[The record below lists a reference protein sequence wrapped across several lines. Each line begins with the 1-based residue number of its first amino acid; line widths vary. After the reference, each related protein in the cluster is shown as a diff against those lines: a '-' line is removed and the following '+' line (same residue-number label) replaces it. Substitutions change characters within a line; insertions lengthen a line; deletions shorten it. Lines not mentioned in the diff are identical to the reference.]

1 MSLKKRSCM
10 IRDNIKLGLIDVFGN
25 KVVFCLMVLLI
36 FSLGIIVESAT
47 DSYLRNTFAKFQL
60 SEQPSYST
68 VVLETTDDKGYDY
81 SNTYGKKLDDIFSK
95 NGHTY
100 TTNSSLCRNCG
111 TDIIVLFGKF
121 NKNTNGRVFWLVDNK
136 NVTDLKN
143 EAEFEVV
150 SHDAMDY
157 DMMNQ
162 EIKYAIDYD
171 KRVLLEIKSDKY
183 KNVSGYKFRDAD
195 ILGLIENAK
204 FSEDEIN
211 KGIDREFE
219 KIFDGNKLM
228 VINNTNKKHDNDEN
242 TFILKYIGVYCL
254 IMTVITIL
262 GFVIFFKYML
272 KSLQKEYKIHILSGA
287 RTKDIMARN
296 SVFVVLV
303 NVATFCLIFV
313 LNGFAINTF
322 SVVAFIYMI
331 LCILIL
337 EIVMYLILKRS
348 DLIDLIGD

>member
-1 MSLKKRSCM
+1 M
-10 IRDNIKLGLIDVFGN
+10 IKDNIKLGLMDVFRN
-25 KVVFCLMVLLI
+25 KVVSCLMVLLI
-36 FSLGIIVESAT
+36 FSLGTIVESAT
-47 DSYLRNTFAKFQL
+47 DSYLRNKFKELQL

-95 NGHTY
+95 NGRTY
-100 TTNSSLCRNCG
+100 TTNSSLCRNCD
-111 TDIIVLFGKF
+111 TDIIVLYGKL
-121 NKNTNGRVFWLVDNK
+121 NKNTKSRVFWLVDNK

-143 EAEFEVV
+143 EAEFDVV
-150 SHDAMDY
+150 SHDAMDF

-162 EIKYAIDYD
+162 EIKSYIDYD
-171 KRVLLEIKSDKY
+171 KRVLFEIKSDKY
-183 KNVSGYKFRDAD
+183 KNVSSYKFRDAD
-195 ILGLIENAK
+195 ILDLIENAK

-219 KIFDGNKLM
+219 KIFDDNKLM
-228 VINNTNKKHDNDEN
+228 VINNTNKKYDDDEN
-242 TFILKYIGVYCL
+242 TYILKYIVPYCL

-303 NVATFCLIFV
+303 NVAAFCLIFV
-313 LNGFAINTF
+313 LNGLAINTF

>member
-1 MSLKKRSCM
+1 M
-10 IRDNIKLGLIDVFGN
+10 IKDNIKLGLMDVFRN

-36 FSLGIIVESAT
+36 FSLGTIVESAT
-47 DSYLRNTFAKFQL
+47 DAYLRNTFAKFQL
-60 SEQPSYST
+60 SEQPSYSA
-68 VVLETTDDKGYDY
+68 VVLETTNDKGYDY

-121 NKNTNGRVFWLVDNK
+121 NKNTNVRVFWLVDNK

-150 SHDAMDY
+150 SHDEMDF

-162 EIKYAIDYD
+162 EIKHSIDYD

-211 KGIDREFE
+211 KGVDREFE

-228 VINNTNKKHDNDEN
+228 VINNTNKKHDDDEN

-272 KSLQKEYKIHILSGA
+272 KNLQKEYKIHILSGA

-303 NVATFCLIFV
+303 NVAAFCLLFV
-313 LNGFAINTF
+313 LNGFAINIF

-337 EIVMYLILKRS
+337 EIVMYLILKKS
-348 DLIDLIGD
+348 DLIDLIGDWLW

>member
-1 MSLKKRSCM
+1 M
-10 IRDNIKLGLIDVFGN
+10 DVFRN

-36 FSLGIIVESAT
+36 FSLGTIVESAT
-47 DSYLRNTFAKFQL
+47 DAYLRNTFAKFQL
-60 SEQPSYST
+60 NEQPSYSA
-68 VVLETTDDKGYDY
+68 VVLQTTDDKGYDY
-81 SNTYGKKLDDIFSK
+81 ANTYGKELHNIFSK
-95 NGHTY
+95 NGRTY
-100 TTNSSLCRNCG
+100 TTNSSLSTNYD
-111 TDIIVLFGKF
+111 TDIIVLYGKL
-121 NKNTNGRVFWLVDNK
+121 NKNTNGRVFWLVDSK

-143 EAEFEVV
+143 VAEFEVV
-150 SHDAMDY
+150 SHDEMDF

-162 EIKYAIDYD
+162 EIKSYIDYD

-183 KNVSGYKFRDAD
+183 KNISGYKFQDGEV
-195 ILGLIENAK
+195 LGLIENAK

-211 KGIDREFE
+211 KGVDRKFE
-219 KIFDGNKLM
+219 KIFDDNKLM
-228 VINNTNKKHDNDEN
+228 VINHTNKKHDNDEN
-242 TFILKYIGVYCL
+242 TFIIKYVFVYCL
-254 IMTVITIL
+254 IMLGITIL

-303 NVATFCLIFV
+303 NVAAFCLIFV

>member
-1 MSLKKRSCM
+1 M
-10 IRDNIKLGLIDVFGN
+10 IKDNIKLGLMDVFRN

-36 FSLGIIVESAT
+36 FSLGTIVESAT
-47 DSYLRNTFAKFQL
+47 DSYLRNTFVKFQL
-60 SEQPSYST
+60 SEHPSYSA
-68 VVLETTDDKGYDY
+68 VVLQTTDDKGYDY
-81 SNTYGKKLDDIFSK
+81 SNTYGKKLDDIFLK
-95 NGHTY
+95 NGRTY
-100 TTNSSLCRNCG
+100 TTNSSLSRNFD

-143 EAEFEVV
+143 EVEFGVV
-150 SHDAMDY
+150 SHDGMDF

-162 EIKYAIDYD
+162 EIKSYIDYD

-195 ILGLIENAK
+195 MLDLIENAK
-204 FSEDEIN
+204 FSEYEIN

-228 VINNTNKKHDNDEN
+228 VINNTNNKYDDDEN
-242 TFILKYIGVYCL
+242 TYIFKYIVPYCL
-254 IMTVITIL
+254 ITMGITIL
-262 GFVIFFKYML
+262 SFVIFFKYML
-272 KSLQKEYKIHILSGA
+272 KNLQKGYKIHILSGA

-313 LNGFAINTF
+313 LNGFAINVF

-337 EIVMYLILKRS
+337 EIIMYLILKKS

>member
-10 IRDNIKLGLIDVFGN
+10 IKDNIKLGLIDVFRN
-25 KVVFCLMVLLI
+25 KVVFCLMLLLI
-36 FSLGIIVESAT
+36 FSLGTIVESAT
-47 DSYLRNTFAKFQL
+47 DSYLRNKFKEFQL
-60 SEQPSYST
+60 SEQPSYSA
-68 VVLETTDDKGYDY
+68 VVLQTTDDKGYDY

-100 TTNSSLCRNCG
+100 TTNSSLCRNCD
-111 TDIIVLFGKF
+111 TDIIVLYGKF
-121 NKNTNGRVFWLVDNK
+121 NKNTKSRVFWLVGNK

-150 SHDAMDY
+150 SHDAMNY

-162 EIKYAIDYD
+162 EIKSYIDYD

-195 ILGLIENAK
+195 ILDLIENAK

-211 KGIDREFE
+211 KGVDREFE

-228 VINNTNKKHDNDEN
+228 VINNTNGKHDDDEN
-242 TFILKYIGVYCL
+242 TFILKYIVPYCL

-272 KSLQKEYKIHILSGA
+272 KNLQKEYKIHILSGA

>member
-1 MSLKKRSCM
+1 M
-10 IRDNIKLGLIDVFGN
+10 IKDNIKLGLMDVFRN

-36 FSLGIIVESAT
+36 FSLGTIVESAT

-60 SEQPSYST
+60 SEQPSYSA

-81 SNTYGKKLDDIFSK
+81 SNTYGKKLNDIFSQ

-100 TTNSSLCRNCG
+100 TTNSLLSTNYD
-111 TDIIVLFGKF
+111 TNIIVLYGKL
-121 NKNTNGRVFWLVDNK
+121 NKNTNSRVFWLVDNK

-162 EIKYAIDYD
+162 EIKHSIDYD

-183 KNVSGYKFRDAD
+183 KNISGYKFKDGEV
-195 ILGLIENAK
+195 LGLIENAK

-228 VINNTNKKHDNDEN
+228 VINNTNKKYDDDDEN
-242 TFILKYIGVYCL
+242 TFILKYIVPYCL
-254 IMTVITIL
+254 IMTAITIL

-303 NVATFCLIFV
+303 NVAAFCLLFV

-348 DLIDLIGD
+348 DLIDLIGDWLW

>member
-1 MSLKKRSCM
+1 M
-10 IRDNIKLGLIDVFGN
+10 IKDNIKLGLMDVFRN

-36 FSLGIIVESAT
+36 FSLGTIVESAT
-47 DSYLRNTFAKFQL
+47 DAYLRNTFAKFQL
-60 SEQPSYST
+60 SEQPSYSA
-68 VVLETTDDKGYDY
+68 VVLQTTDDKGYDY

-95 NGHTY
+95 NGRTY
-100 TTNSSLCRNCG
+100 TTNSLLSTNFD
-111 TDIIVLFGKF
+111 TDIFVLYGKL

-162 EIKYAIDYD
+162 EIKYSIDYD

-183 KNVSGYKFRDAD
+183 KNVSGYKFQDGEV
-195 ILGLIENAK
+195 LGLIENAK

-211 KGIDREFE
+211 KGIDRQFE

-228 VINNTNKKHDNDEN
+228 VINNTNKKHDDDEN
-242 TFILKYIGVYCL
+242 TFILKYIVPYCL

-303 NVATFCLIFV
+303 NVAAFCLLFV

-337 EIVMYLILKRS
+337 EIVMYLILKKS

>member
-1 MSLKKRSCM
+1 M
-10 IRDNIKLGLIDVFGN
+10 IKDNIKLGLMDVFRN

-47 DSYLRNTFAKFQL
+47 DSYLMNTFEEFQL
-60 SEQPSYST
+60 SEHPSYSA
-68 VVLETTDDKGYDY
+68 VVLQTTDDKGYDY
-81 SNTYGKKLDDIFSK
+81 SNTYGKKLDDIFPK
-95 NGHTY
+95 NGRTY
-100 TTNSSLCRNCG
+100 TTNSSLCRNCD
-111 TDIIVLFGKF
+111 TDIIVLYGKL
-121 NKNTNGRVFWLVDNK
+121 NKKTNSRVFWVVDSK

-150 SHDAMDY
+150 SHDEMDF

-162 EIKYAIDYD
+162 EIKIYIDYD

-183 KNVSGYKFRDAD
+183 KNVSGYKFKDGEV
-195 ILGLIENAK
+195 LGLIENAK

-219 KIFDGNKLM
+219 KIFDDNKLM
-228 VINNTNKKHDNDEN
+228 VINHTNKKHDDDEN
-242 TFILKYIGVYCL
+242 TFILKYIVPYCL
-254 IMTVITIL
+254 ITMGITIL

-272 KSLQKEYKIHILSGA
+272 KNLQKEYKIHILSGA

>member
-1 MSLKKRSCM
+1 M
-10 IRDNIKLGLIDVFGN
+10 IKDNIKLGLMDVFRN
-25 KVVFCLMVLLI
+25 KVVFCLMVFLI
-36 FSLGIIVESAT
+36 FSLGTIVESAT
-47 DSYLRNTFAKFQL
+47 DSYLRNKFKELQL

-162 EIKYAIDYD
+162 EIKSYIDYD

-183 KNVSGYKFRDAD
+183 KNVSGYKFRDSD
-195 ILGLIENAK
+195 ILDLIENAK

-211 KGIDREFE
+211 KGIDSEFE

-228 VINNTNKKHDNDEN
+228 VINNTNKKYDDDEN
-242 TFILKYIGVYCL
+242 TYILKYIVPYCL

-303 NVATFCLIFV
+303 NVAAFCLLFV
-313 LNGFAINTF
+313 LNGFAINVF

-331 LCILIL
+331 LCIFIL
-337 EIVMYLILKRS
+337 EIVMYLILKKS

>member
-1 MSLKKRSCM
+1 M
-10 IRDNIKLGLIDVFGN
+10 IRDNIKLGLIDVFRN
-25 KVVFCLMVLLI
+25 KVVSCLMVLLI
-36 FSLGIIVESAT
+36 FSLGTIVESAT
-47 DSYLRNTFAKFQL
+47 DSYLRSKFKELQL
-60 SEQPSYST
+60 NEQPSYSA
-68 VVLETTDDKGYDY
+68 VVLQTTDDKGYDY
-81 SNTYGKKLDDIFSK
+81 SNTYGKKLDNIFSK
-95 NGHTY
+95 NGRTY
-100 TTNSSLCRNCG
+100 TTNSSLCRNCD
-111 TDIIVLFGKF
+111 TDTIVLYGKF
-121 NKNTNGRVFWLVDNK
+121 NKNTNSRVFWVVDSK

-150 SHDAMDY
+150 THDAMDY

-162 EIKYAIDYD
+162 EIKSYIDYD

-183 KNVSGYKFRDAD
+183 KNVSGYKFRDSD
-195 ILGLIENAK
+195 ILDLIENAK

-228 VINNTNKKHDNDEN
+228 VINNTNKKYDDDEN

-272 KSLQKEYKIHILSGA
+272 KNLQKEYKIHILSGA

-303 NVATFCLIFV
+303 NVAAFCLLFV

>member
-1 MSLKKRSCM
+1 M
-10 IRDNIKLGLIDVFGN
+10 IKDNIKLGLIDVFRN

-36 FSLGIIVESAT
+36 FSLGTIVESAT
-47 DSYLRNTFAKFQL
+47 DAYLRNTFAKFQL
-60 SEQPSYST
+60 SEHLSYSA
-68 VVLETTDDKGYDY
+68 VVLQTTDDKGYDY
-81 SNTYGKKLDDIFSK
+81 SNTYGKKLDDIFLK
-95 NGHTY
+95 NGRTF
-100 TTNSSLCRNCG
+100 TTNSLLSTNYD
-111 TDIIVLFGKF
+111 TDTIVLYGKF
-121 NKNTNGRVFWLVDNK
+121 NKNTNSRVFWLVGNK

-162 EIKYAIDYD
+162 EIKSYIDYD

-183 KNVSGYKFRDAD
+183 KNVSGYKFQDGEV
-195 ILGLIENAK
+195 LSLIENTK

-211 KGIDREFE
+211 KGVDRQFE
-219 KIFDGNKLM
+219 KIFDDNKLM
-228 VINNTNKKHDNDEN
+228 VINNTNKKYDDDEN
-242 TFILKYIGVYCL
+242 TFILKYIVPYCL
-254 IMTVITIL
+254 ITMGITIL
-262 GFVIFFKYML
+262 SFVIFFKYML

-322 SVVAFIYMI
+322 SIVAFIYMI

-348 DLIDLIGD
+348 DLIDLIGDWLW

>member
-1 MSLKKRSCM
+1 MGNSTKT
-10 IRDNIKLGLIDVFGN
+10 LIAEF
-25 KVVFCLMVLLI
+25 
-36 FSLGIIVESAT
+36 
-47 DSYLRNTFAKFQL
+47 
-60 SEQPSYST
+60 
-68 VVLETTDDKGYDY
+68 
-81 SNTYGKKLDDIFSK
+81 
-95 NGHTY
+95 
-100 TTNSSLCRNCG
+100 
-111 TDIIVLFGKF
+111 
-121 NKNTNGRVFWLVDNK
+121 FWLVDNK

-162 EIKYAIDYD
+162 EIKHSIDYD

-183 KNVSGYKFRDAD
+183 KNVSGYKFQDAE
-195 ILGLIENAK
+195 ILDLIENAK

-219 KIFDGNKLM
+219 KIFDDNKLM
-228 VINNTNKKHDNDEN
+228 VINNTNKKYDDDEN
-242 TFILKYIGVYCL
+242 TFIIKYIVVYCL
-254 IMTVITIL
+254 IMTAITIL

-303 NVATFCLIFV
+303 NVAAFCLLFV

-337 EIVMYLILKRS
+337 EIIMYLILKRS

>member
-1 MSLKKRSCM
+1 M
-10 IRDNIKLGLIDVFGN
+10 DVFRN
-25 KVVFCLMVLLI
+25 KVVFCLMILLI

-47 DSYLRNTFAKFQL
+47 DAYLRNTFAKFQL
-60 SEQPSYST
+60 SEQAYSA
-68 VVLETTDDKGYDY
+68 VVLQTTDDKGYDY

-100 TTNSSLCRNCG
+100 TTNSSLCRNCDTG
-111 TDIIVLFGKF
+111 IFVLYGKL
-121 NKNTNGRVFWLVDNK
+121 NKNTSSRVFWLVDNK
-136 NVTDLKN
+136 NVTDLNN

-150 SHDAMDY
+150 THDAMDY

-162 EIKYAIDYD
+162 EIKSYIDYD

-183 KNVSGYKFRDAD
+183 KNVSGYKFKDGEV
-195 ILGLIENAK
+195 LGLIENAK

-211 KGIDREFE
+211 KGVDREFE
-219 KIFDGNKLM
+219 KIFDDNKLM
-228 VINNTNKKHDNDEN
+228 VINNTNKKNDNDEN
-242 TFILKYIGVYCL
+242 TFILKYIVPYFL

-303 NVATFCLIFV
+303 NVAAFCLLFV

>member
-1 MSLKKRSCM
+1 M
-10 IRDNIKLGLIDVFGN
+10 IKDNIKLGLIDVFRN

-36 FSLGIIVESAT
+36 FSLGTIVESAT
-47 DSYLRNTFAKFQL
+47 DAYLRNTFAKFQL
-60 SEQPSYST
+60 SEHLSYSA
-68 VVLETTDDKGYDY
+68 VVLQTTDDKGYDY
-81 SNTYGKKLDDIFSK
+81 SNTYGKKLDDIFLK
-95 NGHTY
+95 NGRTF
-100 TTNSSLCRNCG
+100 TTNSLLSTNYD
-111 TDIIVLFGKF
+111 TDIFVLYGKL
-121 NKNTNGRVFWLVDNK
+121 NKNTNSRVFWLVDSK

-162 EIKYAIDYD
+162 EIKHYIDYD

-183 KNVSGYKFRDAD
+183 KNVSGYKFKDGEV
-195 ILGLIENAK
+195 LGLIENAK

-219 KIFDGNKLM
+219 KIFDDNKLM
-228 VINNTNKKHDNDEN
+228 VINNTNKKYDDDEN
-242 TFILKYIGVYCL
+242 TFILKYIVPYCL
-254 IMTVITIL
+254 ITMGITIL
-262 GFVIFFKYML
+262 SFVIFFKYML
-272 KSLQKEYKIHILSGA
+272 KNLQKEYKIHVLSGA

-322 SVVAFIYMI
+322 SIVAFIYMI

>member
-1 MSLKKRSCM
+1 M
-10 IRDNIKLGLIDVFGN
+10 IKDNIKLGLMDIFRN
-25 KVVFCLMVLLI
+25 KVVFCLMILLI
-36 FSLGIIVESAT
+36 FSLGTIVESAT
-47 DSYLRNTFAKFQL
+47 DSYLRNKFAKFQL
-60 SEQPSYST
+60 SEQPSYSP
-68 VVLETTDDKGYDY
+68 VVLQTTDDKGYDY

-95 NGHTY
+95 NEHTY
-100 TTNSSLCRNCG
+100 TTNSSLCRNSD
-111 TDIIVLFGKF
+111 TDIIVLYGKL
-121 NKNTNGRVFWLVDNK
+121 NKNTSSRVFWLVDNK

-150 SHDAMDY
+150 SHDVMDF

-162 EIKYAIDYD
+162 EIKHSIDYD
-171 KRVLLEIKSDKY
+171 KRVLLEIKFDKY

-211 KGIDREFE
+211 KGVDREFE
-219 KIFDGNKLM
+219 KIFDDNKLM
-228 VINNTNKKHDNDEN
+228 VINNTNKKYDDDEN
-242 TFILKYIGVYCL
+242 TFIIKYVFVYCL
-254 IMTVITIL
+254 ITMGITIL

-337 EIVMYLILKRS
+337 EIVMYLILKKS
-348 DLIDLIGD
+348 DLIDLIGDWLW

>member
-1 MSLKKRSCM
+1 M
-10 IRDNIKLGLIDVFGN
+10 IKDNIKLGLMDVFRN

-36 FSLGIIVESAT
+36 FSLGTIVESAT
-47 DSYLRNTFAKFQL
+47 DSYLRNTFAEFQL
-60 SEQPSYST
+60 SEQAYSA

-81 SNTYGKKLDDIFSK
+81 SNTYGKKLDDIFLK

-100 TTNSSLCRNCG
+100 TTNSSLCRNCD
-111 TDIIVLFGKF
+111 TDIIVLYGKL
-121 NKNTNGRVFWLVDNK
+121 NKKTNSRVFWVVDNK

-150 SHDAMDY
+150 SHDAMDF

-162 EIKYAIDYD
+162 EIKSYIDYD

-183 KNVSGYKFRDAD
+183 KNVSGYKFQDAD
-195 ILGLIENAK
+195 ILDLIENAK

-211 KGIDREFE
+211 KGVDREFE

-228 VINNTNKKHDNDEN
+228 VINNTNKKYDDDDEN
-242 TFILKYIGVYCL
+242 TFILKYVGVYCL
-254 IMTVITIL
+254 IMTAITIL

-272 KSLQKEYKIHILSGA
+272 KRLQKEYKIHILSGA

-313 LNGFAINTF
+313 LNGFAINIF

>member
-1 MSLKKRSCM
+1 M
-10 IRDNIKLGLIDVFGN
+10 IKDNIKLGLMDVFRN
-25 KVVFCLMVLLI
+25 KVVFCLMILLI
-36 FSLGIIVESAT
+36 FSLGTIVESAT
-47 DSYLRNTFAKFQL
+47 DSYLRNKFAKFQL
-60 SEQPSYST
+60 SEQPSYSP
-68 VVLETTDDKGYDY
+68 VVLQTTDDKGYDY

-100 TTNSSLCRNCG
+100 TTNSSLCRNCD
-111 TDIIVLFGKF
+111 TDIIVLYGKL
-121 NKNTNGRVFWLVDNK
+121 NKNTNSRVFWLVDSK

-150 SHDAMDY
+150 SHDEMDY

-162 EIKYAIDYD
+162 EIKSYIDYD

-219 KIFDGNKLM
+219 KIFDDNKLM
-228 VINNTNKKHDNDEN
+228 VINNTNKKYDDDEN
-242 TFILKYIGVYCL
+242 TFIIKYVFVYCL
-254 IMTVITIL
+254 IMMGITIL

-313 LNGFAINTF
+313 LNGFVINTF

-337 EIVMYLILKRS
+337 EIIMYLILKKS
-348 DLIDLIGD
+348 DLIDLIGDWLW

>member
-1 MSLKKRSCM
+1 M
-10 IRDNIKLGLIDVFGN
+10 IKDNIKLGLMDVFRN

-36 FSLGIIVESAT
+36 FSLGTIVESAT
-47 DSYLRNTFAKFQL
+47 DSYLRNKFKEFQL
-60 SEQPSYST
+60 SEQPSYSA
-68 VVLETTDDKGYDY
+68 VVLQTTDDKGYDY
-81 SNTYGKKLDDIFSK
+81 SNTYGKKLDDIFLK

-100 TTNSSLCRNCG
+100 TTNSSLCRNCD
-111 TDIIVLFGKF
+111 TDIIVLYGKF
-121 NKNTNGRVFWLVDNK
+121 NKNTKSRVFWLVGNK

-150 SHDAMDY
+150 SHDAMDF

-162 EIKYAIDYD
+162 EIKHSIDYD

-195 ILGLIENAK
+195 ILDLIENAK

-228 VINNTNKKHDNDEN
+228 VINNTNKKYDDDEN
-242 TFILKYIGVYCL
+242 TYIFKYIVPYCL
-254 IMTVITIL
+254 ITMGITIL
-262 GFVIFFKYML
+262 SFVIFFKYML
-272 KSLQKEYKIHILSGA
+272 KNLQKEYKIHILSGA

-313 LNGFAINTF
+313 LNGFAINVF

-337 EIVMYLILKRS
+337 EIIMYLILKKS

>member
-1 MSLKKRSCM
+1 M
-10 IRDNIKLGLIDVFGN
+10 IKDNIKLGLMDVFRN

-36 FSLGIIVESAT
+36 FSLGTIVESAT
-47 DSYLRNTFAKFQL
+47 DAYLRNTFAKFQL
-60 SEQPSYST
+60 SEQPSYSA
-68 VVLETTDDKGYDY
+68 VVLQTTDDKGYDY
-81 SNTYGKKLDDIFSK
+81 ANTYGKELHNIFSK
-95 NGHTY
+95 NGRTY
-100 TTNSSLCRNCG
+100 TTNSSLSTNFD
-111 TDIIVLFGKF
+111 TDIIVLYGKL
-121 NKNTNGRVFWLVDNK
+121 NKNTNGRVFWLVDSK

-143 EAEFEVV
+143 VAEFEVV
-150 SHDAMDY
+150 SHDEMD
-157 DMMNQ
+157 Q
-162 EIKYAIDYD
+162 EIKSYIDYD

-183 KNVSGYKFRDAD
+183 KNISGYKFQDGEV
-195 ILGLIENAK
+195 LGLIENAK

-211 KGIDREFE
+211 KGVDRKFE
-219 KIFDGNKLM
+219 KIFDDNKLM
-228 VINNTNKKHDNDEN
+228 VINNTNKKHDDDEN
-242 TFILKYIGVYCL
+242 TFILKYIVPYCL
-254 IMTVITIL
+254 ITMGITIL
-262 GFVIFFKYML
+262 SFVIFFKYML

-303 NVATFCLIFV
+303 NVAAFCLLFV
-313 LNGFAINTF
+313 LNGFAINIF

>member
-1 MSLKKRSCM
+1 M
-10 IRDNIKLGLIDVFGN
+10 IKDNIKLGLMDIFRN
-25 KVVFCLMVLLI
+25 KVVFCLMVFLI
-36 FSLGIIVESAT
+36 FSLGTIVESAT
-47 DSYLRNTFAKFQL
+47 DSYLRNKFKELQL
-60 SEQPSYST
+60 SEQPSYSA
-68 VVLETTDDKGYDY
+68 VVLQTTDDKGYDY

-95 NGHTY
+95 NGRTY
-100 TTNSSLCRNCG
+100 TTNSSLCRNCD
-111 TDIIVLFGKF
+111 TDIIVLYGKL
-121 NKNTNGRVFWLVDNK
+121 NKKTNSRVFWVVDNK

-150 SHDAMDY
+150 THDAMDY

-162 EIKYAIDYD
+162 EIKSYIDYD

-183 KNVSGYKFRDAD
+183 KNVSGYKFRDSD
-195 ILGLIENAK
+195 ILDLIENAK

-228 VINNTNKKHDNDEN
+228 VINNTNKKYDDDEN
-242 TFILKYIGVYCL
+242 TYIFKYIVPYCL
-254 IMTVITIL
+254 ITMGITIL
-262 GFVIFFKYML
+262 SFVIFFKYML

-287 RTKDIMARN
+287 RMKDIMARN

-303 NVATFCLIFV
+303 NVAAFCLLFV
-313 LNGFAINTF
+313 LNGFAINVF

-348 DLIDLIGD
+348 DLIDLIGDWLW

>member
-1 MSLKKRSCM
+1 M
-10 IRDNIKLGLIDVFGN
+10 IKDNIKLGLIDVFRN

-36 FSLGIIVESAT
+36 FSLGTIVESAT
-47 DSYLRNTFAKFQL
+47 DAYLRNTFAKFQL
-60 SEQPSYST
+60 SEQTYSA
-68 VVLETTDDKGYDY
+68 VVLQTTDDKGYDY
-81 SNTYGKKLDDIFSK
+81 SNTYGKKLDNIFSK
-95 NGHTY
+95 NGRTY
-100 TTNSSLCRNCG
+100 TTNSSLCRNCD
-111 TDIIVLFGKF
+111 TDIIVLYGKL
-121 NKNTNGRVFWLVDNK
+121 NKNTNSRVFWLVDNK

-162 EIKYAIDYD
+162 EIKSYIDYD

-183 KNVSGYKFRDAD
+183 KNVSGYKFQDGEV
-195 ILGLIENAK
+195 LGLIENAK

-211 KGIDREFE
+211 KGIDRQFE
-219 KIFDGNKLM
+219 KIFDDNKLM
-228 VINNTNKKHDNDEN
+228 VINNTNKKYDDDEN
-242 TFILKYIGVYCL
+242 TFILKYIVPYCL
-254 IMTVITIL
+254 ITMGITIL
-262 GFVIFFKYML
+262 SFVIFFKYML

-313 LNGFAINTF
+313 LNGFAINIF

>member
-1 MSLKKRSCM
+1 M
-10 IRDNIKLGLIDVFGN
+10 IKDNIKLGLMDVFRN

-36 FSLGIIVESAT
+36 FSLGTIVESAT
-47 DSYLRNTFAKFQL
+47 DAYLRNTFAEFQL
-60 SEQPSYST
+60 SEQAYSA

-81 SNTYGKKLDDIFSK
+81 SNTYGKKLDDIFLK

-100 TTNSSLCRNCG
+100 TTNSSLCRNCDTG
-111 TDIIVLFGKF
+111 IFVLYGKL
-121 NKNTNGRVFWLVDNK
+121 NKNTSSRVFWLVDNK

-150 SHDAMDY
+150 SHDEMDY

-162 EIKYAIDYD
+162 EIKYSIDYD

-183 KNVSGYKFRDAD
+183 KNVSGYKFQDGEV
-195 ILGLIENAK
+195 LGLIENAK

-219 KIFDGNKLM
+219 KIFDDNKLM
-228 VINNTNKKHDNDEN
+228 VINHTNKKHDDDEN
-242 TFILKYIGVYCL
+242 TFILKYIVPYCL

-303 NVATFCLIFV
+303 NVAAFCLLFV

-348 DLIDLIGD
+348 DLIDLIGDWLW

>member
-1 MSLKKRSCM
+1 M
-10 IRDNIKLGLIDVFGN
+10 IKDNIKLGLMDVFRN

-36 FSLGIIVESAT
+36 FSLGTIVESAT
-47 DSYLRNTFAKFQL
+47 DAYLRNTFEEFQL
-60 SEQPSYST
+60 SEHPSYSA
-68 VVLETTDDKGYDY
+68 VVLQTTDDKGYDY
-81 SNTYGKKLDDIFSK
+81 SNTYGKKLDDIFPK
-95 NGHTY
+95 NGRTY
-100 TTNSSLCRNCG
+100 TTTSLISRKSD
-111 TDIIVLFGKF
+111 TDIFVLYGKL
-121 NKNTNGRVFWLVDNK
+121 NKNTNSRVFWLVDSK

-150 SHDAMDY
+150 SDDEIDY

-162 EIKYAIDYD
+162 DIKHYLDYD
-171 KRVLLEIKSDKY
+171 KRVVLEIKSDKY
-183 KNVSGYKFRDAD
+183 KNVSGYKFKDGEV
-195 ILGLIENAK
+195 LGLIENAK

-219 KIFDGNKLM
+219 KIFDDNKLM
-228 VINNTNKKHDNDEN
+228 VINNTNKKYDDDEN
-242 TFILKYIGVYCL
+242 TYIFKYIVPYCL
-254 IMTVITIL
+254 ITMGITIL
-262 GFVIFFKYML
+262 SFVIFFKYML

-303 NVATFCLIFV
+303 NVSEFCLLFV

-331 LCILIL
+331 LCIFIL
-337 EIVMYLILKRS
+337 EIVMYLILKKS

>member
-1 MSLKKRSCM
+1 M
-10 IRDNIKLGLIDVFGN
+10 DVFRN
-25 KVVFCLMVLLI
+25 KVVFCLMLLLI
-36 FSLGIIVESAT
+36 FSLGTIVESAT
-47 DSYLRNTFAKFQL
+47 DAYLRNTFVKFQL
-60 SEQPSYST
+60 SEQPSYSA
-68 VVLETTDDKGYDY
+68 VVLQTTDDKGYDY
-81 SNTYGKKLDDIFSK
+81 SNTYGKKLDDIFPK

-100 TTNSSLCRNCG
+100 TTNSSLCRNCDTG
-111 TDIIVLFGKF
+111 IFVLYGKL
-121 NKNTNGRVFWLVDNK
+121 NKKTNSRVFWLVDNK

-150 SHDAMDY
+150 SHDTMDY
-157 DMMNQ
+157 DMMSQ
-162 EIKYAIDYD
+162 EIKRSIDYD
-171 KRVLLEIKSDKY
+171 KRVFLEIKSDKY
-183 KNVSGYKFRDAD
+183 KNVSGYKFRDSD
-195 ILGLIENAK
+195 ILDLIENAK

-228 VINNTNKKHDNDEN
+228 VINNTNKKYDDDEN

-287 RTKDIMARN
+287 RMKDIMARN

-303 NVATFCLIFV
+303 NVAAFCLLFV

>member
-1 MSLKKRSCM
+1 M
-10 IRDNIKLGLIDVFGN
+10 DVFRN

-36 FSLGIIVESAT
+36 FSLGTIVESAT
-47 DSYLRNTFAKFQL
+47 DAYLRNTFAEFQL
-60 SEQPSYST
+60 SEQAYSA

-81 SNTYGKKLDDIFSK
+81 SNTYGKKLDDIFLK

-100 TTNSSLCRNCG
+100 TTNSSLCRNCDTG
-111 TDIIVLFGKF
+111 IFVLYGKL
-121 NKNTNGRVFWLVDNK
+121 NKNTSSRVFWLVDNK

-150 SHDAMDY
+150 THDAMDY

-183 KNVSGYKFRDAD
+183 KNVSGYKFQDGEV
-195 ILGLIENAK
+195 LGLIENAK

-211 KGIDREFE
+211 KGIDRQFE
-219 KIFDGNKLM
+219 KIFDDNKLM
-228 VINNTNKKHDNDEN
+228 VINNTNKKHDDDEN
-242 TFILKYIGVYCL
+242 TFILKYIVPYCL
-254 IMTVITIL
+254 ITMGITIL
-262 GFVIFFKYML
+262 SFVIFFKYML

-303 NVATFCLIFV
+303 NVTTFCLIFV
-313 LNGFAINTF
+313 LNGFAINIF

-337 EIVMYLILKRS
+337 EIVMYLILKKS
-348 DLIDLIGD
+348 NLIDLIGD

>member
-1 MSLKKRSCM
+1 M
-10 IRDNIKLGLIDVFGN
+10 IKDNIKLGLMDVFRN

-36 FSLGIIVESAT
+36 FSLGTIVESAT
-47 DSYLRNTFAKFQL
+47 DAYLRNTFAEFQL
-60 SEQPSYST
+60 SEQAYSA

-81 SNTYGKKLDDIFSK
+81 SNTYGKKLDDIFLK

-100 TTNSSLCRNCG
+100 TTNSSLCRNCDTG
-111 TDIIVLFGKF
+111 IFVLYGKL
-121 NKNTNGRVFWLVDNK
+121 NKNTSSRVFWLVDNK

-150 SHDAMDY
+150 SHDEMDY

-162 EIKYAIDYD
+162 EIKYSIDYD

-183 KNVSGYKFRDAD
+183 KNVSGYKFQDGEV
-195 ILGLIENAK
+195 LGLIENAK

-219 KIFDGNKLM
+219 KIFDDNKLM
-228 VINNTNKKHDNDEN
+228 VINHTNKKHDDDEN
-242 TFILKYIGVYCL
+242 TFILKYIVPYCL

-313 LNGFAINTF
+313 LNGFAINIF

-348 DLIDLIGD
+348 DLIDLIGDWLW

>member
-1 MSLKKRSCM
+1 M
-10 IRDNIKLGLIDVFGN
+10 IKDNIKLGLIDVFRN

-47 DSYLRNTFAKFQL
+47 DSYLMNTFAEFQL
-60 SEQPSYST
+60 SEQPYSA
-68 VVLETTDDKGYDY
+68 VVLEITDDKGYDY
-81 SNTYGKKLDDIFSK
+81 SNTYGKKLNDIFSQ

-100 TTNSSLCRNCG
+100 TTNSLLSTNYD
-111 TDIIVLFGKF
+111 TNIIVLYGKL
-121 NKNTNGRVFWLVDNK
+121 NKNTNSRVFWLVDNK

-162 EIKYAIDYD
+162 EIKHSIDYD

-183 KNVSGYKFRDAD
+183 KNVSGYKFQDAE
-195 ILGLIENAK
+195 ILDLIENAK

-219 KIFDGNKLM
+219 KIFDDNKLM
-228 VINNTNKKHDNDEN
+228 VINNTNKKYDDDEN
-242 TFILKYIGVYCL
+242 TFIIKYIVVYCL
-254 IMTVITIL
+254 IMTAITIL

-296 SVFVVLV
+296 SVFVALV
-303 NVATFCLIFV
+303 NVAAFCLLFV

>member
-1 MSLKKRSCM
+1 M
-10 IRDNIKLGLIDVFGN
+10 IKDNIKLGLMDVFRN

-36 FSLGIIVESAT
+36 FSLGTIVESAT
-47 DSYLRNTFAKFQL
+47 DSYLRNTFVKFQL
-60 SEQPSYST
+60 SEHPSYSA
-68 VVLETTDDKGYDY
+68 VVLQTTDDKGYDY
-81 SNTYGKKLDDIFSK
+81 SNTYGKKLDDIFLK
-95 NGHTY
+95 NGRTY
-100 TTNSSLCRNCG
+100 TTNSSLSRNFD

-121 NKNTNGRVFWLVDNK
+121 NKNTSSRVFWLVDNK

-143 EAEFEVV
+143 EVEFGVV
-150 SHDAMDY
+150 SHDGMDF

-162 EIKYAIDYD
+162 EIKSYIDYD

-195 ILGLIENAK
+195 MLDLIENAK
-204 FSEDEIN
+204 FSEYEIN

-228 VINNTNKKHDNDEN
+228 VINNTNNKYDDDEN
-242 TFILKYIGVYCL
+242 TYIFKYIVPYCL
-254 IMTVITIL
+254 ITMGITIL
-262 GFVIFFKYML
+262 SFVIFFKYML
-272 KSLQKEYKIHILSGA
+272 KNLQKEYKIHILSGA

-313 LNGFAINTF
+313 LNGFAINVF

-337 EIVMYLILKRS
+337 EIIMYLILKKS

>member
-1 MSLKKRSCM
+1 M
-10 IRDNIKLGLIDVFGN
+10 IRDNIKLGLMDVFRN
-25 KVVFCLMVLLI
+25 KVVFCLMLLLI
-36 FSLGIIVESAT
+36 FSLGTIVESAT
-47 DSYLRNTFAKFQL
+47 DAYLRNTFVKFQL
-60 SEQPSYST
+60 SEQPSYSA
-68 VVLETTDDKGYDY
+68 VVLQTTDDKGYDY
-81 SNTYGKKLDDIFSK
+81 SNTYGKKLDDIFPK

-100 TTNSSLCRNCG
+100 TTNSSLCRNCDTG
-111 TDIIVLFGKF
+111 IFVLYGKF
-121 NKNTNGRVFWLVDNK
+121 NKNTNNRVFWLVGNK

-162 EIKYAIDYD
+162 EIKSYINYD

-183 KNVSGYKFRDAD
+183 KNISGYKFKDGEV
-195 ILGLIENAK
+195 LGLIENAK

-228 VINNTNKKHDNDEN
+228 VINNTNKKHDDDEN
-242 TFILKYIGVYCL
+242 TYIFKYIGVYCL

-287 RTKDIMARN
+287 RMKDIMARN

-303 NVATFCLIFV
+303 NVATFCLLFV

>member
-1 MSLKKRSCM
+1 M
-10 IRDNIKLGLIDVFGN
+10 IKDNIKLGLMDVFRN

-36 FSLGIIVESAT
+36 FSLGTIVESAT
-47 DSYLRNTFAKFQL
+47 DSYLRNTFVKFQL
-60 SEQPSYST
+60 SEQPSYSA
-68 VVLETTDDKGYDY
+68 VVLQTTDDKGYDY

-95 NGHTY
+95 NGRTF
-100 TTNSSLCRNCG
+100 TTNSSLCRNCD
-111 TDIIVLFGKF
+111 TDIIVLYGKF
-121 NKNTNGRVFWLVDNK
+121 NKNTNSRVFWLVGNK

-150 SHDAMDY
+150 SHDEMDY

-162 EIKYAIDYD
+162 EIKSYIDYD

-183 KNVSGYKFRDAD
+183 KNVSSYKFRDAD
-195 ILGLIENAK
+195 ILDLIENAK

-219 KIFDGNKLM
+219 KIFDDNKLM
-228 VINNTNKKHDNDEN
+228 VINNTNKKYDDDEN
-242 TFILKYIGVYCL
+242 TFILKYIVVYCL
-254 IMTVITIL
+254 ITMGITIL
-262 GFVIFFKYML
+262 SFVIFFKYML

>member
-1 MSLKKRSCM
+1 M
-10 IRDNIKLGLIDVFGN
+10 DVFRN
-25 KVVFCLMVLLI
+25 KVVFCLMILLI
-36 FSLGIIVESAT
+36 FSLGTIVESAT
-47 DSYLRNTFAKFQL
+47 DSYLRNTFVKFQL
-60 SEQPSYST
+60 SEQPSYSA
-68 VVLETTDDKGYDY
+68 VVLQTTDDKGYDY

-95 NGHTY
+95 NGRTY
-100 TTNSSLCRNCG
+100 TTNSSLCRNCD
-111 TDIIVLFGKF
+111 TDIIVLYGKL
-121 NKNTNGRVFWLVDNK
+121 NKKTNSRVFWVVDSK

-162 EIKYAIDYD
+162 EIKSYIDYD

-183 KNVSGYKFRDAD
+183 KNVSGYKFRDSD
-195 ILGLIENAK
+195 ILDLIENAK

-228 VINNTNKKHDNDEN
+228 VINNTNKKYDDDEN
-242 TFILKYIGVYCL
+242 TYIFKYIVPYCL
-254 IMTVITIL
+254 ITMGITIL
-262 GFVIFFKYML
+262 SFVIFFKYML

-303 NVATFCLIFV
+303 NVAAFCLLFV
-313 LNGFAINTF
+313 LNGFAINVF

>member
-1 MSLKKRSCM
+1 M
-10 IRDNIKLGLIDVFGN
+10 IKDNIKLGLIDVFRN

-47 DSYLRNTFAKFQL
+47 DSYLMNTFAEFQL
-60 SEQPSYST
+60 SEQPYSA
-68 VVLETTDDKGYDY
+68 VVLEITDDKGYDY
-81 SNTYGKKLDDIFSK
+81 SNTYGKKLNDIFSQ

-100 TTNSSLCRNCG
+100 TTNSLLSTNYD
-111 TDIIVLFGKF
+111 TNIIVLYGKL
-121 NKNTNGRVFWLVDNK
+121 NKNTNSRVFWLVDNK

-162 EIKYAIDYD
+162 EIKHSIDYD

-183 KNVSGYKFRDAD
+183 KNVSGYKFQDAE
-195 ILGLIENAK
+195 ILDLIENAK

-219 KIFDGNKLM
+219 KIFDDNKLM
-228 VINNTNKKHDNDEN
+228 VINNTNKKYDDDEN
-242 TFILKYIGVYCL
+242 TFIIKYIVVYCL
-254 IMTVITIL
+254 IMTAITIL

-272 KSLQKEYKIHILSGA
+272 KSLKKEYKIHILSGA

-303 NVATFCLIFV
+303 NVAAFCLLFV
-313 LNGFAINTF
+313 LNGFAINIF

-348 DLIDLIGD
+348 DLIDLIGDWLW

>member
-1 MSLKKRSCM
+1 M
-10 IRDNIKLGLIDVFGN
+10 IKDNIKLGLMDVFRN
-25 KVVFCLMVLLI
+25 KVVFCLMILLI
-36 FSLGIIVESAT
+36 FSLGTIVESAT
-47 DSYLRNTFAKFQL
+47 DAYLRNTFAEFQL
-60 SEQPSYST
+60 SEQAYSA

-81 SNTYGKKLDDIFSK
+81 SNTYGKKLDDIFLK

-100 TTNSSLCRNCG
+100 TTNSSLCRNCDTG
-111 TDIIVLFGKF
+111 IFVLYGKL
-121 NKNTNGRVFWLVDNK
+121 NKNTSSRVFWLVDNK

-150 SHDAMDY
+150 SHDAMNY

-162 EIKYAIDYD
+162 EIKYSIDYD

-183 KNVSGYKFRDAD
+183 KNVSVYKFKDGEV
-195 ILGLIENAK
+195 LGLIENAK

-211 KGIDREFE
+211 KGIDRQFE
-219 KIFDGNKLM
+219 KIFDDNKLM
-228 VINNTNKKHDNDEN
+228 VINNTNKKHDDDEN
-242 TFILKYIGVYCL
+242 TFILKYIVPYCL

-303 NVATFCLIFV
+303 NVAAFCLLFV
-313 LNGFAINTF
+313 LNGFAINVF

-331 LCILIL
+331 LCIFIL

>member
-1 MSLKKRSCM
+1 M
-10 IRDNIKLGLIDVFGN
+10 IKDNIKLGLIDVFRN
-25 KVVFCLMVLLI
+25 KVVSCLMVLLI

-47 DSYLRNTFAKFQL
+47 DAYLRNTFAKFQL

-68 VVLETTDDKGYDY
+68 VVLQTTDDKGYDY
-81 SNTYGKKLDDIFSK
+81 SNNYGKKLDDIFSK
-95 NGHTY
+95 NGRTY
-100 TTNSSLCRNCG
+100 TTNSSLSTNFD
-111 TDIIVLFGKF
+111 TDIFVLYGKL
-121 NKNTNGRVFWLVDNK
+121 NKNTNSRVFWLVDNK

-162 EIKYAIDYD
+162 DIKSYIDYD

-183 KNVSGYKFRDAD
+183 KNISRYKFKDGEV
-195 ILGLIENAK
+195 LGLIENTK

-242 TFILKYIGVYCL
+242 TFILKYVFVYCL
-254 IMTVITIL
+254 ITMGITIL

-322 SVVAFIYMI
+322 SIVAFIYMI

-337 EIVMYLILKRS
+337 EIIMYLILKKS
-348 DLIDLIGD
+348 DLIDLIGDWLW

>member
-1 MSLKKRSCM
+1 M
-10 IRDNIKLGLIDVFGN
+10 IRDNIKLGLMDVFRN
-25 KVVFCLMVLLI
+25 KVVSCLMILLI
-36 FSLGIIVESAT
+36 FSLGTIVESAT
-47 DSYLRNTFAKFQL
+47 DAYLRNTFVKFQL

-68 VVLETTDDKGYDY
+68 VVLQTTDDKGYDY

-95 NGHTY
+95 NGRTY
-100 TTNSSLCRNCG
+100 TTNSSLCRNCD
-111 TDIIVLFGKF
+111 TDIIVLYGKF
-121 NKNTNGRVFWLVDNK
+121 NKNTNSRVFWLVGNK

-150 SHDAMDY
+150 THDAMDY

-162 EIKYAIDYD
+162 EIKSYIDYD

-183 KNVSGYKFRDAD
+183 KNVSGYKFRDSD
-195 ILGLIENAK
+195 ILDLIENAK

-219 KIFDGNKLM
+219 KIFYGNKLM
-228 VINNTNKKHDNDEN
+228 VINNTNKKYDDDEN
-242 TFILKYIGVYCL
+242 TYIFKYIVPYCL
-254 IMTVITIL
+254 ITMGITIL
-262 GFVIFFKYML
+262 SFVIFFKYML

-287 RTKDIMARN
+287 RMKDIMARN

-303 NVATFCLIFV
+303 NVAAFCLFFV
-313 LNGFAINTF
+313 LNGFAINVF

-337 EIVMYLILKRS
+337 EIVMYLILKKS
-348 DLIDLIGD
+348 NLIDLIGD

>member
-1 MSLKKRSCM
+1 M
-10 IRDNIKLGLIDVFGN
+10 IKDNIKLGLMDVFRN
-25 KVVFCLMVLLI
+25 KVVSCLMVLLI
-36 FSLGIIVESAT
+36 FSLGTIVESAT
-47 DSYLRNTFAKFQL
+47 DSYLRNKFKELQL
-60 SEQPSYST
+60 NEQPSYSA
-68 VVLETTDDKGYDY
+68 VVLQTTDDKGYDY
-81 SNTYGKKLDDIFSK
+81 SNTYGKKLDNIFSK
-95 NGHTY
+95 NGRTY
-100 TTNSSLCRNCG
+100 STNSSLCRNCD
-111 TDIIVLFGKF
+111 TDIIVLYGKL
-121 NKNTNGRVFWLVDNK
+121 NKKTNSRVFWVVDSK

-150 SHDAMDY
+150 SHDEMDF

-162 EIKYAIDYD
+162 EIKSYIDYD
-171 KRVLLEIKSDKY
+171 KRVLLEIKSDK
-183 KNVSGYKFRDAD
+183 NVSGYKFRDSD
-195 ILGLIENAK
+195 ILDLIENAK

-219 KIFDGNKLM
+219 KIFDYNKLM
-228 VINNTNKKHDNDEN
+228 VINNTNKKYDDDEN
-242 TFILKYIGVYCL
+242 TYIFKYIVPYCL
-254 IMTVITIL
+254 ITMGITIL
-262 GFVIFFKYML
+262 SFVIFFKYML
-272 KSLQKEYKIHILSGA
+272 KNLQKEYKIHILSGA

-303 NVATFCLIFV
+303 NVATFCLLFV

-337 EIVMYLILKRS
+337 EIVMYLILKKS

>member
-1 MSLKKRSCM
+1 M
-10 IRDNIKLGLIDVFGN
+10 IKDNIKLGLMDVFRN

-36 FSLGIIVESAT
+36 FSLGTIVESAT
-47 DSYLRNTFAKFQL
+47 DAYLRNTFAEFQL
-60 SEQPSYST
+60 SEQAYSA

-81 SNTYGKKLDDIFSK
+81 SNTYGKKPDDIFLK
-95 NGHTY
+95 NGHTN
-100 TTNSSLCRNCG
+100 TTNSSLCRNCDTG
-111 TDIIVLFGKF
+111 IFVLYGKL
-121 NKNTNGRVFWLVDNK
+121 NKNTSSRVFWLVDNK

-150 SHDAMDY
+150 THDAMDY

-162 EIKYAIDYD
+162 EIKSYIDYD

-183 KNVSGYKFRDAD
+183 KNVSGYKFQDGEV
-195 ILGLIENAK
+195 LGLIENAK

-211 KGIDREFE
+211 KGIDRQFE
-219 KIFDGNKLM
+219 KIFDDNKLM
-228 VINNTNKKHDNDEN
+228 VINNTNKKHDDDEN
-242 TFILKYIGVYCL
+242 TFILKYIVPYCL
-254 IMTVITIL
+254 ITMGITIL
-262 GFVIFFKYML
+262 SFVIFFKYML

>member
-10 IRDNIKLGLIDVFGN
+10 IKDNIKLGLVDVFRN
-25 KVVFCLMVLLI
+25 KVVSCLLI
-36 FSLGIIVESAT
+36 LLLLSLGTIVESAT
-47 DSYLRNTFAKFQL
+47 NSYLRNTFVKFQL
-60 SEQPSYST
+60 SEQPSYSA
-68 VVLETTDDKGYDY
+68 VVLQTTDDKGYDY

-95 NGHTY
+95 NGRTF
-100 TTNSSLCRNCG
+100 TTNSLLSTNYD
-111 TDIIVLFGKF
+111 TDIIVLYGKF
-121 NKNTNGRVFWLVDNK
+121 NKNTSSRVFWLVDNK

-150 SHDAMDY
+150 SHDTMDY
-157 DMMNQ
+157 GMMNQ
-162 EIKYAIDYD
+162 EIKHSIDYD

-183 KNVSGYKFRDAD
+183 KNISGYKFQDGD

-228 VINNTNKKHDNDEN
+228 VINNTNKKYDDDEN
-242 TFILKYIGVYCL
+242 TFIIKYVFVYCL
-254 IMTVITIL
+254 IMMGITIL
-262 GFVIFFKYML
+262 SFVIFFKYML
-272 KSLQKEYKIHILSGA
+272 KNLQKEYKIHILSGA

-313 LNGFAINTF
+313 LNGFAINIF